1 MIKHKAT
8 DVVTTFSITGGS
20 HVGAYADG
28 MCVKKL
34 QIHTKKLRLR
44 SFSFHSNR
52 VTING
57 KAITDKIRCI
67 FSPNVLLLSLP

>member
-28 MCVKKL
+28 MCVKK
-34 QIHTKKLRLR
+34 T
-44 SFSFHSNR
+44 SN
-52 VTING
+52 THEKI
-57 KAITDKIRCI
+57 AIKELFI
-67 FSPNVLLLSLP
+67 P